1 MVGGLEKVV
10 NVITSNWEF
19 LKLIKKQKY
28 LIIVFL
34 FFLFSQVLHS
44 NEISFL
50 SEEKLELNELNQLI
64 KKYIL
69 ENPEIVIEA
78 IEIYQKKQNSNKIE
92 KEKNLI
98 KSLSSEI
105 LDDKNSYQYGDKN
118 SKTTIVEFVDYNCGY
133 CKRNHNIIM
142 KFLKNNDNVRYIVKE
157 LPILGERSIL
167 ASKIAILIY
176 LIDGPDVYKKFFNFL
191 MTHKNQLNF
200 KILKSFA
207 SKAGSTIKD
216 FDNQINKKEVN
227 SVIASNL
234 LLAEKLAIN
243 GTPTFIIGNSII
255 RGFISSEE
263 LQEIIDIV
271 RKKQ

>member
-1 MVGGLEKVV
+1 M
-10 NVITSNWEF
+10 
-19 LKLIKKQKY
+19 
-28 LIIVFL
+28 
-34 FFLFSQVLHS
+34 LHS
-44 NEISFL
+44 NELSLL
-50 SEEKLELNELNQLI
+50 SEDKSEQNELNQFI

-69 ENPEIVIEA
+69 ENPEIIIEA
-78 IEIYQKKQNSNKIE
+78 IEIYQKKQNFKVIK

-98 KSLSSEI
+98 KSLSSKI
-105 LDDKNSYQYGDKN
+105 LDDKNSYSYGDKN

-167 ASKIAILIY
+167 ASKVAILIY
-176 LIDGPDVYKKFFNFL
+176 LVDGPDVYKKFFNFL
-191 MTHKNQLNF
+191 MTHKNQLTF

-216 FDNQINKKEVN
+216 FDNQINIKKVN
-227 SVIASNL
+227 SVITSNL
-234 LLAEKLAIN
+234 LLAEKLSIN
-243 GTPTFIIGNSII
+243 GTPSFIIGNSII

-263 LQEIIDIV
+263 LQEIIDNF

>member
-1 MVGGLEKVV
+1 MV
-10 NVITSNWEF
+10 N
-19 LKLIKKQKY
+19 KQKY
-28 LIIVFL
+28 LITLFL
-34 FFLFSQVLHS
+34 FFLCSQMLHS
-44 NEISFL
+44 NEL
-50 SEEKLELNELNQLI
+50 SLLSDEKSEQNELNQFI

-69 ENPEIVIEA
+69 ENPEIIIEA
-78 IEIYQKKQNSNKIE
+78 IEIYQKKQNFKAIK

-98 KSLSSEI
+98 KSLSSKI
-105 LDDKNSYQYGDKN
+105 LDDRNSYSYGDKN

-167 ASKIAILIY
+167 ASKVAILIY
-176 LIDGPDVYKKFFNFL
+176 LVDGPDVYKKFFNFL
-191 MTHKNQLNF
+191 MTHKNQLTF

-216 FDNQINKKEVN
+216 FDNQINIKKVN
-227 SVIASNL
+227 SVITSNL
-234 LLAEKLAIN
+234 LLAEKLSIN
-243 GTPTFIIGNSII
+243 GTPSFIIGNSII

-263 LQEIIDIV
+263 LQEIIDNF